1 MPLSRREIHTR
12 ATRFAKQWADA
23 HNEEA
28 DAKPFWVEFFNV
40 FAFRRYEDAS
50 LRAHS
55 MSTTCPAQRDARD
68 LSRLGGMPTHPMKP
82 RRAHLPIRLQQARR
96 CRAFHVHMPA

>member
-55 MSTTCPAQRDARD
+55 MSTTCPAQRDAHMSIWARPVPPQRD
-68 LSRLGGMPTHPMKP
+68 AITYSLTNNL
-82 RRAHLPIRLQQARR
+82 
-96 CRAFHVHMPA
+96 